1 MDEMAIRYNLDIL
14 NKEITDENE
23 IADDVITEIVCET
36 KLNSNDHILSKDSDT
51 QNTKKHKF
59 CRNCGNKLPEDANFC
74 DKCGNDTRY

>member
-1 MDEMAIRYNLDIL
+1 MVIRYKLDIP

-23 IADDVITEIVCET
+23 VADDIIIEIVEET
-36 KLNSNDHILSKDSDT
+36 KLNKDKDILSKDIET
-51 QNTKKHKF
+51 QNIKKYKY